1 MQISSKYIWLYAAGI
16 DVVEVASCSLLL
28 YPGMDA
34 LAKAGQGAIATQL
47 MTASSIVCFE
57 LYAILLLKEKRNFWQ
72 IVALA
77 ACLASIAAVSF
88 NHIVKLIMG

>member
-1 MQISSKYIWLYAAGI
+1 
-16 DVVEVASCSLLL
+16 
-28 YPGMDA
+28 MDA

-57 LYAILLLKEKRNFWQ
+57 VYAVVLLKEKRNVWQ
-72 IVALA
+72 IIALL

-88 NHIVKLIMG
+88 QHVVKLITG